1 MPIKTP
7 PKKTLFSLLT
17 PLLILLVVLAFANS
31 SNAQPVK
38 LEEGQSTQGLIP
50 IQIDLEKPSYV
61 TLVIDDKDGKR
72 IRNLMSE
79 TLLPAGRQTIW
90 WDGLAGADTLNNK
103 KTGLQGPMVE
113 PGTYTVRGITSDKI
127 ELKYEFT
134 VYNPGT
140 PPWSYLENGRQIGR
154 WLADHVSP
162 TGIVFLPDGSP
173 YGNEPQMLIV
183 SPGAEWGDGLVW
195 MTLDGRKLNGRRWAG
210 GTHTAAFFVTQD
222 RGPLADPDVHVYT
235 VNIAEDGKKKKGGK
249 AKALRLMALL
259 KDGKEKRVLPEE
271 LSLTHEFRHM
281 ETRGLAAYN
290 GILVVSM
297 RDAGKILVIDAKAGR
312 LVKEVELPSPAGL
325 AFDPKGR
332 FLLAGTGNKVVR
344 YDLPANWST
353 NGAELPAPRDFI
365 TSGLD
370 NANQITIAG
379 DGKIYVSDFDVW
391 GENPSQ
397 QVKAF
402 DASGKLVLTY
412 GKPGTPQIG
421 RYDETAMRSP
431 NGVAVAPDGT
441 LWVIESTTGPRRF
454 SLWNK
459 DGSFQ
464 KAFYGPTNYGGGG
477 VLSPDLQYFYY
488 DHKHYGALPM
498 EFKLDFEKG
507 DFTVN
512 SLIYDRQGLAAHARM
527 RGAPQFPILINN
539 RRYLTNATHDHP
551 TSGTDVAVF
560 WLMGEEDRI
569 ARPAAA
575 LGNPSDFPPFKGEEW
590 AGILPAS
597 LNMSAKY
604 PKQMLFI
611 WTDENGDGSPQP
623 NEVVFDENFPVGKLT
638 LSPEMELIDSRGNS
652 FKPTGFNEVGAPVF
666 KADAKT
672 PVTPETLK
680 YNETG
685 SGGNMV
691 LRGHDGW
698 IVQSDGPLKGYRD
711 GKLMWTYPNEWPSLH
726 SSHASPPPRW
736 PGDIIGG
743 TRVLGPAVFPE
754 KGDAGSIWFY
764 NGNFGGIYAMTSDG
778 LFVASVTQDQRRA
791 KSWPKDIKRGD
802 AVSEYTNGQE
812 SFWPSVIQAQNG
824 NIYMVIGGERSSITR
839 LDGLDTIRRIP
850 PQTLTVTGEQLI
862 AASQSMARRTA
873 TARETQAPLKV
884 SVSSA
889 PRPTL
894 AEANDWKNAQ
904 WAPLEENLDAA
915 VMVAGD
921 RLHVAVRTSF
931 REKLENNLE
940 DPQILFKTGGALD
953 LMISNNPKADPSRTE
968 PVAGDQRI
976 LVTRSKKGGEIKATL
991 YRQVDP
997 QNSDKRV
1004 EFSSGWRNVFFDRVE
1019 DITDLV
1025 QFPAET
1031 YVKMK
1036 PLDRFLFEFSVPLE
1050 VLGLEPSDGTTV
1062 KGDIGLLR
1070 GPSGETVQ
1078 RLYWHN
1084 KNSGMTT
1091 DVPGEAMLT
1100 PINWGVFEFHKAP

>member
-1 MPIKTP
+1 MKSQP
-7 PKKTLFSLLT
+7 PRVLLSLLT
-17 PLLILLVVLAFANS
+17 PLLLVIPILAFPHS
-31 SNAQPVK
+31 SNAQPVI
-38 LEEGQSTQGLIP
+38 LEKGADTTGLIP
-50 IQIDLEKPSYV
+50 IEIDLEKPSYV

-72 IRNLMSE
+72 VRNLISE
-79 TLLPAGRQTIW
+79 TLLPAGKQTIW
-90 WDGLAGADTLNNK
+90 WDGAAGADTLNSK
-103 KTGLQGPMVE
+103 GTGLAGPMVE
-113 PGTYTVRGITSDKI
+113 PGNYTVRGIIRDKI

-140 PPWSYLENGRQIGR
+140 PPWSYTENGRQIGR

-162 TGIVFLPDGSP
+162 TGITFLPNGSP
-173 YGNEPQMLIV
+173 YGEEPQMLIV

-195 MTLDGRKLNGRRWAG
+195 LTLDGRKLNGRRWIG
-210 GTHTAAFFVTQD
+210 GTHTAAMWVTQD
-222 RGPLADPDVHVYT
+222 RGPAADPDVHVYT
-235 VNIAEDGKKKKGGK
+235 VNVAVNAKKKSS
-249 AKALRLMALL
+249 KALRLMALM

-271 LSLTHEFRHM
+271 LPLNHEFRHM

-290 GILVVSM
+290 GIVLVSLHA
-297 RDAGKILVIDAKAGR
+297 AGKILIIDAKAGS
-312 LVKEVELPSPAGL
+312 LVGEVELPSPTGL

-332 FLLAGTGNKVVR
+332 FLLAGSGKKVVR
-344 YDLPANWST
+344 YDLPANWP
-353 NGAELPAPRDFI
+353 NGGAELPAPRDLI

-370 NANQITIAG
+370 NPNQILVAD
-379 DGKIYVSDFDVW
+379 DGTIYVSNFDLW
-391 GENPSQ
+391 GDNPSQ

-402 DASGKLVLTY
+402 DSSGKLVRTY

-421 RYDETAMRSP
+421 RYDESGMRSP
-431 NGVAVAPDGT
+431 AGIALAPDGT
-441 LWVIESTTGPRRF
+441 LWVVESYTGPRRF

-488 DHKHYGALPM
+488 DHKQSWSPPM

-507 DFTVN
+507 NFSVN
-512 SLIYDRQGLAAHARM
+512 SLIYDRPGLSANARM
-527 RGAPQFPILINN
+527 PGAPQYPILINN
-539 RRYLTNATHDHP
+539 RRYLTNVTHDHP
-551 TSGTDVAVF
+551 TAGAEVAVF

-569 ARPAAA
+569 ARPVAAVGSA
-575 LGNPSDFPPFKGEEW
+575 PDFPPFKGEEW
-590 AGILPAS
+590 VGKLPAS
-597 LNMSAKY
+597 LDLSAKW
-604 PKQMLFI
+604 PKRMLFI

-623 NEVVFDENFPVGKLT
+623 NEVVFDESFRVGKLT
-638 LSPEMELIDSRGNS
+638 LSPEMELIDSQGYS
-652 FKPTGFNEVGAPVF
+652 FKPTEFNAVGAPVF
-666 KADAKT
+666 KAEAKT
-672 PVTPETLK
+672 LVTAEPLK

-691 LRGHDGW
+691 LRGHEGW
-698 IVQSDGPLKGYRD
+698 IIQSDGPLKGYLN

-726 SSHASPPPRW
+726 ASHDSPPPRW

-764 NGNFGGIYAMTSDG
+764 NGNYGAIYAMTSDG
-778 LFVASVTQDQRRA
+778 LFVASVTQDQRRG

-824 NIYMVIGGERSSITR
+824 NIYMVIGGERSSIAR
-839 LDGLDTIRRIP
+839 LDGVDTIRRIP
-850 PQTLTVTGEQLI
+850 PQTLAVTGEQLI
-862 AASQSMARRTA
+862 AASQKGGGRAASKQ
-873 TARETQAPLKV
+873 ETQAPLKV
-884 SVSSA
+884 SVSAS

-894 AEANDWKNAQ
+894 ADAKDWENAQ
-904 WAPLEENLDAA
+904 WAPIEENLDAA
-915 VMVAGD
+915 AMVAGD
-921 RLHVAVRTSF
+921 RLHVALRTSF

-940 DPQILFKTGGALD
+940 DPQILFKTGAALD

-991 YRQVDP
+991 YQQVDP
-997 QNSDKRV
+997 SNQTNRV

-1019 DITDLV
+1019 DITDKV
-1025 QFPAET
+1025 QFPVET
-1031 YVKMK
+1031 NVKMR
-1036 PLDRFLFEFSVPLE
+1036 PIDRLLFEFSVPLE
-1050 VLGLEPSDGTTV
+1050 VLGLNPSEGATV
-1062 KGDIGLLR
+1062 KGDIGFLR
-1070 GPSGETVQ
+1070 GPSGSTVQ
-1078 RLYWHN
+1078 RLYWNN
-1084 KNSGMTT
+1084 KNSGLTA

-1100 PINWGVFEFHKAP
+1100 PMNWGVFEFHNAP